1 MKLNYKSLLMW
12 VSPILVSLIFEFL
25 SSEFRG
31 YNLKN
36 CIENFLSLSL
46 ILGFVSLIP
55 KKNIKS
61 ALSKILYVIFVFSM
75 GMESAYFY
83 IFDTFFSASA
93 IFIILET
100 NYAEASEFFFSYVSL
115 EIILLLF
122 IDLIFIITFSIKSY
136 VLVLVKPP
144 SFKAKYKYLFLT
156 SIFFLLTYSGL
167 YFANFPYQFIKG
179 STEYFN
185 EIKKYEKFNIKS
197 SFGNFKNVEF
207 KGNSDS
213 HTFVLIIGESTTRH
227 HLGIYD
233 FYRSTTPK
241 LSQIKEDLLIY
252 KDVISSE
259 SHTIESLQAALS
271 LDNFKKET
279 ESTLIQLMNQ
289 AGFKTF
295 WLSNQIPIGIYD
307 TLLSKVAK
315 ASDSYVFTNTTD
327 YGSKTPYDEVLL
339 PHLDIALNDDSP
351 NKFIVLHL
359 LATHGRYKLRYPDK
373 FDSFKDIPKTRF
385 PKKANFEIINT
396 YHNSI
401 SYVDYLVDQ
410 VIKKVSSQNQNSFVV
425 YLSDHGEEVFTDRD
439 FFGHNDLEEPTR
451 SMFEIPFVVWLSPQY
466 KSNYTIDF
474 KPETPFSIKHLL
486 HSISDLSKIDFN
498 EKESKKSIF
507 SKDFKPVKRIIG
519 ERLDYDDYFKSKI
532 KS

>member
-1 MKLNYKSLLMW
+1 MS
-12 VSPILVSLIFEFL
+12 
-25 SSEFRG
+25 
-31 YNLKN
+31 
-36 CIENFLSLSL
+36 
-46 ILGFVSLIP
+46 
-55 KKNIKS
+55 IKS
-61 ALSKILYVIFVFSM
+61 ALSKILYVIFVFSISI
-75 GMESAYFY
+75 ESAYFY

-100 NYAEASEFFFSYVSL
+100 NYAEASEFLFNYVSP

-122 IDLIFIITFSIKSY
+122 IDLVFIIAFIIKSY
-136 VLVLVKPP
+136 VPVLVTLP
-144 SFKAKYKYLFLT
+144 SFKTKYKYLFLT
-156 SIFFLLTYSGL
+156 LIFFLLTYSGL

-179 STEYFN
+179 GTEYLI

-207 KGNSDS
+207 KGNSNS

-241 LSQIKEDLLIY
+241 LSQIKDDLLIY

-339 PHLDIALNDDSP
+339 PHLDNALNDDFP

-373 FDSFKDIPKTRF
+373 FDIFKDIPKTRF
-385 PKKANFEIINT
+385 PKKANLEIINT

-425 YLSDHGEEVFTDRD
+425 YFSDHGEEVFTDRD

-451 SMFEIPFVVWLSPQY
+451 FMFEIPFVVWLSPQY

-474 KPETPFSIKHLL
+474 KPENPFSIEHLL

-498 EKESKKSIF
+498 EKELEKSIF
-507 SKDFKPVKRIIG
+507 SKYFKPSIRIISG
-519 ERLDYDDYFKSKI
+519 RLDYDDYFKSKI
-532 KS
+532 DSLH